1 MIENIDTAR
10 SIIGQASNIIITG
23 HVRPDGDAIGA
34 TLALRSYL
42 IDLGKKAT
50 VILPNAYPDYYSWIP
65 DIQSVLIL
73 ENNQDTVMRVIKE
86 ADLMFCVDYN
96 QLSRISALRPL
107 IEPLKIPRIVIDHH
121 IGPDIPCDFL
131 YSVPSAAASAEL
143 VYRFI
148 CELSGDEA
156 VNLKIANQIMI
167 GITTDTGGLSFSCN
181 DPELYHIV
189 GNLVAKGVDR
199 NTLNI
204 KLFHTYSVDR
214 FKLMSYC
221 LSKMEIL
228 PDGHTAL
235 MVLTA
240 KEQKRFR
247 YQVGDTEGFVNM
259 PLTIQKINRSILVR
273 EDDDDEVKVSLRSE
287 GDNPVNTIAELF
299 GGGGHKNAS
308 GFEAKLPLSEVIDRL
323 KRVIR

>member
-1 MIENIDTAR
+1 MIENIGTAC
-10 SIIGQASNIIITG
+10 SLIGQSSNVIITG

-42 IDLGKKAT
+42 LDLGKKAT

-65 DIQSVLIL
+65 DIRSVVIL
-73 ENNQDTVMRVIKE
+73 ENNQGKVMEIIKE
-86 ADLMFCVDYN
+86 ADLLFCVDYN

-107 IEPLKIPRIVIDHH
+107 VEPLKIPRIVIDHH

-131 YSVPSAAASAEL
+131 YSVPSASAASEL

-156 VNLKIANQIMI
+156 VTHKIATQIMI
-167 GITTDTGGLSFSCN
+167 GITTDTGGLAFSCN
-181 DPELYHIV
+181 DPELYHII

-199 NTLNI
+199 NDLNI
-204 KLFHTYSVDR
+204 KLFHTYSLDR
-214 FKLMSYC
+214 FKLMSHC

-228 PDGHTAL
+228 ADGRTAL
-235 MVLTA
+235 IVLTV
-240 KEQKRFR
+240 KEQKKFR

-273 EDDDDEVKVSLRSE
+273 EEEDGEVKVSLRSE

-308 GFEAKLPLSEVIDRL
+308 GFEAKLPLAEVIERL
-323 KRVIR
+323 KRVIH